1 EDDARVQGGA
11 FDGGKQFILRRG
23 LEIPAESNAAKV
35 GIYKHGAITIV
46 PGDTEQAGLPG
57 AIVFQAAAESR
68 HIGPGA
74 RSDGLKNIADS
85 GKAGLNAG
93 SLRVH
98 AALNHAAYAGN
109 QTHGR
114 SDSDDAR
121 RGSND
126 VDDVFAAAPGAD
138 GIPMRVKRADRNWD
152 TGLQTELLRPTGR
165 EPACELIGRSE
176 FTVDFLA
183 YSRE

>member
-1 EDDARVQGGA
+1 MQGGA

-98 AALNHAAYAGN
+98 ASLDHSAHTGN
-109 QTHGR
+109 QAHRR

-121 RGSND
+121 GSAND
-126 VDDVFAAAPGAD
+126 INDVFAAAASPD
-138 GIPMRVKRADRNWD
+138 GIPMRVERAHRNGD
-152 TGLQTELLRPTGR
+152 TGLQTEMLRPMG
-165 EPACELIGRSE
+165 
-176 FTVDFLA
+176 
-183 YSRE
+183 